1 MPDSWHFPSRCG
13 LQPSA
18 AAVTIWLRDMS
29 TYGSFLL
36 SSFFFYFH
44 FCPFFFLLEFSNKIL
59 EKNYIHPPFW
69 KNFLFPPPR
78 RGPLRSVYS
87 PKRGR
92 GEIRVSDYT
101 GHDIQEGGREKR
113 RRKKEKK
120 SDGRRETGICAVA
133 AGDDDDDGG
142 LARPTTLAETPDTP
156 RRLNVCL
163 MCVCC
168 SFCNGWALWCIAR
181 FPVCSVIGCAVIA
194 HTHTHTHVRTRKL
207 LLLLCPLSF
216 SSSLAGRNSFLLLK
230 KSSTYSVTWTDSQ
243 SMWAGRNNIP
253 LLPFKCCCCSCMHV
267 SLSLSLST
275 QQHSGLDKSYT

>member
-13 LQPSA
+13 LQPPA

-194 HTHTHTHVRTRKL
+194 HTHTLTYAPESCCCCCAL
-207 LLLLCPLSF
+207 YL
-216 SSSLAGRNSFLLLK
+216 FLLL
-230 KSSTYSVTWTDSQ
+230 SLEETLFCCWRNRRRIPSLERIPSRCEP
-243 SMWAGRNNIP
+243 ARNNIP